1 MGSGTEGAP
10 EEADSLVQSVGGA
23 AKSKKKK
30 KKTAISIHPP
40 VDGEEGKRN
49 LKSRV

>member
-30 KKTAISIHPP
+30 KTAISIHPP

>member
-30 KKTAISIHPP
+30 KKPP
-40 VDGEEGKRN
+40 SAFTPLWMERKGKGT
-49 LKSRV
+49 

>member
-30 KKTAISIHPP
+30 KPP
-40 VDGEEGKRN
+40 SAFTPLWMERKGKGT
-49 LKSRV
+49 